1 MPEDLANFSPC
12 SAEGYKTKGLFNE
25 VDTLLREDIDVLE
38 ALSQIFDP
46 RVVSYRWASP
56 FSRAQAHVRAS
67 TALLLR
73 CTLCVLSRIADS
85 HLHLPLRRQLM
96 SNVAKEAGT
105 EYVNK
110 SDHRLNH
117 ERALERYSLAY
128 ALDNSNI
135 AALSNRAKT
144 HLSVSRPFLCLQC

>member
-1 MPEDLANFSPC
+1 
-12 SAEGYKTKGLFNE
+12 
-25 VDTLLREDIDVLE
+25 
-38 ALSQIFDP
+38 
-46 RVVSYRWASP
+46 
-56 FSRAQAHVRAS
+56 
-67 TALLLR
+67 
-73 CTLCVLSRIADS
+73 
-85 HLHLPLRRQLM
+85 M

-110 SDHRLNH
+110 SDHPLNH

-144 HLSVSRPFLCLQC
+144 HLSVSHPFLCLQC

>member
-1 MPEDLANFSPC
+1 MVPKHMSVTA
-12 SAEGYKTKGLFNE
+12 AI
-25 VDTLLREDIDVLE
+25 LLK
-38 ALSQIFDP
+38 
-46 RVVSYRWASP
+46 Y
-56 FSRAQAHVRAS
+56 
-67 TALLLR
+67 
-73 CTLCVLSRIADS
+73 TLCILSRTAHS
-85 HLHLPLRRQLM
+85 HLDLPLRRQLM

-110 SDHRLNH
+110 GNHQLNH

-144 HLSVSRPFLCLQC
+144 HLSVSPIFLSFQC